1 MSGAYNRFID
11 DNDSDLIIKI
21 AIEAELLTECE
32 YHEGEYYDSCAA
44 IEDQIIEQ
52 EINKKLIE
60 YNISENRKFS
70 IFQSVKNIQ
79 DLYQDKCTV
88 CAAYG
93 L

>member
-11 DNDSDLIIKI
+11 DNDDDLIIKI
-21 AIEAELLTECE
+21 AIEAGLLTECE

-44 IEDQIIEQ
+44 IEEQNIEQ

-60 YNISENRKFS
+60 YNISMDRKLS
-70 IFQSVKNIQ
+70 IFRSVKNIQ
-79 DLYQDKCTV
+79 NMYQDKCII
-88 CAAYG
+88 CAAHG